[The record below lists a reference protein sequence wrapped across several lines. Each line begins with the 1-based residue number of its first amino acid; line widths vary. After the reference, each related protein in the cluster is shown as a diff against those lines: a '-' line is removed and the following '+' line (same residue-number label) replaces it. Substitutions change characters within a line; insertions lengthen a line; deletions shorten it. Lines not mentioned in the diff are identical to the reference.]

1 MSETSFKS
9 FVISFFCVPLPPK
22 FYHFDNEKI
31 SYLIIYSGRGC
42 ADDGHLPE
50 RRGHRQVIKERLN
63 KAVKAEV
70 DEKVGKGFGSIG
82 SVFTKPVVKSVLKR
96 KFHVDNYVVLSIG
109 RLEMK
114 DSEQIISVGLLNH
127 VFTGSSER
135 FQQEIDKAL
144 QGKKADSE
152 EQEE

>member
-1 MSETSFKS
+1 MK
-9 FVISFFCVPLPPK
+9 K
-22 FYHFDNEKI
+22 FLTLLFIVGVAVLMTATCPNEE
-31 SYLIIYSGRGC
+31 
-42 ADDGHLPE
+42 A
-50 RRGHRQVIKERLN
+50 HRQVIKERLN

-152 EQEE
+152 EQEEWNRETNPS